1 MQVILTEQEYTD
13 LKESADNAEK
23 FQSLYNEL
31 LSQHLALK
39 DDYNKL
45 LVHGV
50 VANNEKLK
58 TTPESPTITYFNKGF
73 QKNVN

>member
-1 MQVILTEQEYTD
+1 MQIILTEEEYNT
-13 LKESADNAEK
+13 LKQLADNAK
-23 FQSLYNEL
+23 NFQSLYNDL

-39 DDYNKL
+39 ADYSKL

-58 TTPESPTITYFNKGF
+58 ATPEAPTITYFNKGF
-73 QKNVN
+73 QNNVN

>member
-1 MQVILTEQEYTD
+1 MQVILTEEEYTS
-13 LKESADNAEK
+13 LKQSADSAEN

-39 DDYNKL
+39 ADYNKL

-58 TTPESPTITYFNKGF
+58 TTQTITYFNKGF
-73 QKNVN
+73 QQC

>member
-1 MQVILTEQEYTD
+1 MQVILTEEEYTN
-13 LKESADNAEK
+13 LKQLADNAENY
-23 FQSLYNEL
+23 QSLYNEL

-39 DDYNKL
+39 ADYSKL

-58 TTPESPTITYFNKGF
+58 ETPKSPTMTYFNKGF
-73 QKNVN
+73 

>member
-1 MQVILTEQEYTD
+1 MQVILTEEEYTE
-13 LKESADNAEK
+13 LKQLADNAENY
-23 FQSLYNEL
+23 QSLYNEL

-39 DDYNKL
+39 ADYSKL

-58 TTPESPTITYFNKGF
+58 SYIYPTNQKG
-73 QKNVN
+73 V

>member
-1 MQVILTEQEYTD
+1 MQVILTEEEYTE
-13 LKESADNAEK
+13 LKQLADNAENY
-23 FQSLYNEL
+23 QSLYNEL

-39 DDYNKL
+39 ADYNKL

-58 TTPESPTITYFNKGF
+58 SVYVSRQYFNKGF
-73 QKNVN
+73 QKC

>member
-1 MQVILTEQEYTD
+1 MQVLLTEQEYNI
-13 LKESADNAEK
+13 LKQLADNAEK

-39 DDYNKL
+39 DKYSKL
-45 LVHGV
+45 LVFGV

-58 TTPESPTITYFNKGF
+58 ATPEAPTITYFNKGF
-73 QKNVN
+73 QQC